1 MTSDSQRT
9 HLDSDLGSWDFTG
22 GSQDPHRRGDSSRPG
37 RPHPRGSS
45 TSPRPCVHPS
55 RQRELAMSS
64 PSRQHIPHGSTLTSC
79 PSPHCRVRALKGY
92 CSEGATVGR
101 AAWPG
106 PLGLEQDRAAPSWL
120 GDRPRKD
127 AGRPFSS
134 WSDLTHTSQPARLSF
149 PHHRGPRPLC
159 CPGAAEAWLAPVS
172 VPVQAWV
179 AAPQAGTRFLP
190 FFPDKAGQQVVC
202 HSGGSSWSRPPQPE
216 TLSPHLCRE
225 EGGGER
231 PELSAGP
238 TPAGGSR
245 PGASL
250 SFSLPRGA
258 RPAQPWAP
266 GSGHGACWSR
276 PACASLD
283 VGGSGTSLGWA
294 VCRYLT
300 SRMDGLVSMM
310 ATTILS
316 M

>member
-1 MTSDSQRT
+1 
-9 HLDSDLGSWDFTG
+9 
-22 GSQDPHRRGDSSRPG
+22 
-37 RPHPRGSS
+37 
-45 TSPRPCVHPS
+45 
-55 RQRELAMSS
+55 MSS
-64 PSRQHIPHGSTLTSC
+64 PSRQHIPHSSTLTSC
-79 PSPHCRVRALKGY
+79 PSPHSRERTLKGY
-92 CSEGATVGR
+92 CSEGPTVGR

-106 PLGLEQDRAAPSWL
+106 PLGLEQNRAAPPGWETAPGKTQGGPL
-120 GDRPRKD
+120 APGQTR
-127 AGRPFSS
+127 
-134 WSDLTHTSQPARLSF
+134 HTPASLPACPSHTTGV
-149 PHHRGPRPLC
+149 PGPLC

-190 FFPDKAGQQVVC
+190 FFPDKAGQQVAC
-202 HSGGSSWSRPPQPE
+202 HSGGSSGRHPPQPE
-216 TLSPHLCRE
+216 PLSPPLCRE
-225 EGGGER
+225 EGGGGR

-250 SFSLPRGA
+250 SSLPHGA

-294 VCRYLT
+294 VRRYLT